1 MPRDRR
7 RMPDEV
13 RSASVRTVIFLAMTT
28 VFLMYS
34 TMASLDHARK
44 ALTFGLLLT
53 GLGVFGIVWCLL
65 EIVISRQIA
74 AQRRRGPG
82 RDAPLTGSRQPRR

>member
-1 MPRDRR
+1 MPAPRR

-13 RSASVRTVIFLAMTT
+13 RSASVRTVIFLALTII
-28 VFLMYS
+28 FLMYS
-34 TMASLDHARK
+34 SMASLDHAKK
-44 ALTFGLLLT
+44 AMTAGLILT
-53 GLGVFGIVWCLL
+53 GVGVFGIAWCLL

-82 RDAPLTGSRQPRR
+82 RDGPLAGSRPPRP